1 MTIYKVSDDKGIYTT
16 SIFIVTVFGTVYCE
30 NIEIGFF
37 KHEKITSEAQL
48 QEHLT
53 KMADNGLTIT
63 VKRI

>member
-1 MTIYKVSDDKGIYTT
+1 MTIYKVSDDSGYYTT
-16 SIFIVTVFGTVYCE
+16 STFIVNAWNEIYCE

-37 KHEKITSEAQL
+37 KHPELNSEADL

-53 KMADNGLTIT
+53 KMADDGLTIT